1 MRTSGVLM
9 HLTSL
14 SGPWG
19 VGTMGKAAREFVDF
33 LALGGQSYW
42 QILPIG
48 PTSYG
53 DSPYQCFSTFAGNPY
68 LVDLD
73 MLEAEGLLRKEEYTD
88 LKWGDDPE
96 RVDYGLLHERRFP
109 VLRRAV
115 GRLGGGAPAAL
126 TRVMGG

>member
-19 VGTMGKAAREFVDF
+19 VGTMGKTAREFVDF

-73 MLEAEGLLRKEEYTD
+73 RLE
-88 LKWGDDPE
+88 
-96 RVDYGLLHERRFP
+96 VDVSHFP
-109 VLRRAV
+109 
-115 GRLGGGAPAAL
+115 
-126 TRVMGG
+126 